1 MKTQGGTLRII
12 AGDHRGR
19 RIAVPPA
26 GTRPM
31 ADRVRESLFA
41 VLEPRIVGARF
52 ADLCAGS
59 GAVGIEALSRGAAH
73 ALLVERSREAA
84 QIIQTNVS
92 ALKLAD
98 RVTLQCADALAALAA
113 LSASV
118 ASFDLIVADPPY
130 DDAALADGILAC
142 CAAPGGPLA
151 AGGLL
156 ALTGRTRPGDLARAL
171 PEGLRCVRTL
181 IYGDSCVDLLEHTE
195 ATRSEVEHE

>member
-84 QIIQTNVS
+84 QVIQTNVS

-98 RVTLQCADALAALAA
+98 RVTLQCADVLAA

-118 ASFDLIVADPPY
+118 TTFDLIVADPPY
-130 DDAALADGILAC
+130 DDAALADGILAR

>member
-1 MKTQGGTLRII
+1 MTAQGGTLRII

-31 ADRVRESLFA
+31 TDRVRESLFG

-59 GAVGIEALSRGAAH
+59 GAVGIEALSRGAVH
-73 ALLVERSREAA
+73 ALFVERSRDAVA
-84 QIIQTNVS
+84 IIQANL
-92 ALKLAD
+92 ARLKLTERA
-98 RVTLQCADALAALAA
+98 TLQGADVLLALDAPG
-113 LSASV
+113 

-130 DDAALADGILAC
+130 DDDALAEGILAR

-151 AGGLL
+151 DEGLL
-156 ALTGRTRPGDLARAL
+156 ALTGHTRPGNLPLAL

-181 IYGDSCVDLLEHTE
+181 IYGDSCVDLMERTE
-195 ATRSEVEHE
+195 TTQAEVGNE

>member
-1 MKTQGGTLRII
+1 
-12 AGDHRGR
+12 
-19 RIAVPPA
+19 
-26 GTRPM
+26 M

-98 RVTLQCADALAALAA
+98 RVTLQCADALAAL
-113 LSASV
+113 SASV
-118 ASFDLIVADPPY
+118 TTFDLIVADPPY
-130 DDAALADGILAC
+130 DDAALADGILAR

-156 ALTGRTRPGDLARAL
+156 ALTGRTRPGDLPRAL

-181 IYGDSCVDLLEHTE
+181 IYGDNCVDLLEHTE

>member
-1 MKTQGGTLRII
+1 MTAQGGTLRII

-31 ADRVRESLFA
+31 TDRVRESLFG

-59 GAVGIEALSRGAAH
+59 GAVGIEALSRGAVH
-73 ALLVERSREAA
+73 ALFVERSRDAVA
-84 QIIQTNVS
+84 IIQANL
-92 ALKLAD
+92 ARLKITERA
-98 RVTLQCADALAALAA
+98 TLQGADALLALDAPG
-113 LSASV
+113 

-130 DDAALADGILAC
+130 DDAALAEGILAR

-151 AGGLL
+151 DDGLL
-156 ALTGRTRPGDLARAL
+156 ALTARTRSGNLPLAL
-171 PEGLRCVRTL
+171 PEGLRCVRSL
-181 IYGDSCVDLLEHTE
+181 IYGDSCVDLLERTE
-195 ATRSEVEHE
+195 ITRAEVGNE

>member
-1 MKTQGGTLRII
+1 MTAPGGTLRII

-59 GAVGIEALSRGAAH
+59 GAVGIEALSRGATH
-73 ALLVERSREAA
+73 ALFVERSRDAVA
-84 QIIQTNVS
+84 IIQANLA
-92 ALKLAD
+92 ALKLTERAT
-98 RVTLQCADALAALAA
+98 VQGADALVALEAPGA
-113 LSASV
+113 T
-118 ASFDLIVADPPY
+118 FDLIVAAPPY
-130 DDAALADGILAC
+130 DDAVLAEGILAR

-151 AGGLL
+151 AEGLL
-156 ALTGRTRPGDLARAL
+156 ALTGRTRPTDLPRAL

-181 IYGDSCVDLLEHTE
+181 IYGDSCVDLLERIST
-195 ATRSEVEHE
+195 T

>member
-98 RVTLQCADALAALAA
+98 RVTLQSADALAA

-130 DDAALADGILAC
+130 DDAALADGILAR

>member
-1 MKTQGGTLRII
+1 MTAQGGTLRII

-31 ADRVRESLFA
+31 TDRVRESLFA

-59 GAVGIEALSRGAAH
+59 GAVGIEALSRGATH
-73 ALLVERSREAA
+73 ALFVERSRDAVA
-84 QIIQTNVS
+84 IIQANLA
-92 ALKLAD
+92 ALKLTERAT
-98 RVTLQCADALAALAA
+98 VQGADALVALEAPG
-113 LSASV
+113 

-130 DDAALADGILAC
+130 DDAALAEGILAR
-142 CAAPGGPLA
+142 CAALGGPLA
-151 AGGLL
+151 DEGLL
-156 ALTGRTRPGDLARAL
+156 ALTGRTRPGNLPLAL

-181 IYGDSCVDLLEHTE
+181 IYGDSCVDLLERIST
-195 ATRSEVEHE
+195 T

>member
-1 MKTQGGTLRII
+1 MTAQGGTLRII

-19 RIAVPPA
+19 RIAVPPT

-31 ADRVRESLFA
+31 TDRVRESLFA

-59 GAVGIEALSRGAAH
+59 GAVGIDALSRGAAQ
-73 ALLVERSREAA
+73 ALFVERSRDAVA
-84 QIIQTNVS
+84 IVQANLAT
-92 ALKLAD
+92 LKLTERA
-98 RVTLQCADALAALAA
+98 TLQGADVLVALQAPG
-113 LSASV
+113 

-130 DDAALADGILAC
+130 DDAALAEGILAS

-151 AGGLL
+151 DGGLL
-156 ALTGRTRPGDLARAL
+156 ALTGRTRPSDLPRAL

-181 IYGDSCVDLLEHTE
+181 IYGDSCVDLLERIST
-195 ATRSEVEHE
+195 T

>member
-1 MKTQGGTLRII
+1 MSAQGGTLRII

-59 GAVGIEALSRGAAH
+59 GAVGIEALSRGAVH
-73 ALLVERSREAA
+73 ALFVERSRDAVA
-84 QIIQTNVS
+84 IIQANLTT
-92 ALKLAD
+92 LKLTERA
-98 RVTLQCADALAALAA
+98 TLQGADVLVALNAPGP
-113 LSASV
+113 
-118 ASFDLIVADPPY
+118 SFDLIVADPPY
-130 DDAALADGILAC
+130 DDAAVAEGIMAR
-142 CAAPGGPLA
+142 CATRGGPLA
-151 AGGLL
+151 DEGLL
-156 ALTGRTRPGDLARAL
+156 ALTSRTRPGDLPRVL

-181 IYGDSCVDLLEHTE
+181 IYGDSCVDLLERTE
-195 ATRSEVEHE
+195 GTGTEVGNE

>member
-1 MKTQGGTLRII
+1 MTVQGGTLRII

-31 ADRVRESLFA
+31 TDRVRESLFA

-59 GAVGIEALSRGAAH
+59 GAVGIEALSRGATH
-73 ALLVERSREAA
+73 ALFVERSRDAVA
-84 QIIQTNVS
+84 IIQANLA
-92 ALKLAD
+92 ALKLTERAT
-98 RVTLQCADALAALAA
+98 VQGADALVALEAPGA
-113 LSASV
+113 T
-118 ASFDLIVADPPY
+118 FDLIVADPPY
-130 DDAALADGILAC
+130 DDAVLAEGILAR

-151 AGGLL
+151 DEGLL
-156 ALTGRTRPGDLARAL
+156 ALTGRTRPTDLPRAL

-181 IYGDSCVDLLEHTE
+181 IYGDSCVDLLERIST
-195 ATRSEVEHE
+195 T

>member
-1 MKTQGGTLRII
+1 MSAQGGTLRII

-73 ALLVERSREAA
+73 ALFVERSRDAVA
-84 QIIQTNVS
+84 IIQANLTT
-92 ALKLAD
+92 LKLTELA
-98 RVTLQCADALAALAA
+98 TLQGADVLVALNAPG
-113 LSASV
+113 

-130 DDAALADGILAC
+130 DDTAVAEGIMAR
-142 CAAPGGPLA
+142 CAAPGGPLTNE
-151 AGGLL
+151 GLL
-156 ALTGRTRPGDLARAL
+156 ALTGRTRPGDLPRAL

-181 IYGDSCVDLLEHTE
+181 VYGDSCVDLLERTNTTG
-195 ATRSEVEHE
+195 AEVGNE

>member
-1 MKTQGGTLRII
+1 MTTTGGTLRII

-31 ADRVRESLFA
+31 TDRVRESLFA

-73 ALLVERSREAA
+73 ALLVERSRDAVA
-84 QIIQTNVS
+84 IIQANLATLKLNDRATLQGADVLV
-92 ALKLAD
+92 ALKAPG
-98 RVTLQCADALAALAA
+98 AP
-113 LSASV
+113 
-118 ASFDLIVADPPY
+118 FDLIVADPPY
-130 DDAALADGILAC
+130 DDAALAEGILAI

-151 AGGLL
+151 DEGLL
-156 ALTGRTRPGDLARAL
+156 ALTGRSRTSDLPRAL
-171 PEGLRCVRTL
+171 PEGLRCVRTM
-181 IYGDSCVDLLEHTE
+181 IYGDSCVDLLERIST
-195 ATRSEVEHE
+195 T

>member
-1 MKTQGGTLRII
+1 MKTHGGTLRII

-98 RVTLQCADALAALAA
+98 RVTLQCADALAAL
-113 LSASV
+113 SASV
-118 ASFDLIVADPPY
+118 TTFDLIVADPPY
-130 DDAALADGILAC
+130 DDAALADGILAR

-181 IYGDSCVDLLEHTE
+181 MYGDSCVDLLEHTE

>member
-1 MKTQGGTLRII
+1 MTAQGGTLRII

-31 ADRVRESLFA
+31 TDRVRESLFA

-59 GAVGIEALSRGAAH
+59 GAVGIEALSRGAVH
-73 ALLVERSREAA
+73 ALFVERSRDAVA
-84 QIIQTNVS
+84 IIQSNLS
-92 ALKLAD
+92 RLKLTD
-98 RVTLQCADALAALAA
+98 RATLQDADVLLALDAPG
-113 LSASV
+113 

-130 DDAALADGILAC
+130 DDAALADGILAR
-142 CAAPGGPLA
+142 CAAPGAPLA
-151 AGGLL
+151 DEGLL
-156 ALTGRTRPGDLARAL
+156 ALTGRTRPTDLPRAL

-181 IYGDSCVDLLEHTE
+181 IYGDSCVDLLERIST
-195 ATRSEVEHE
+195 T

>member
-1 MKTQGGTLRII
+1 MSAQEGTLRII

-73 ALLVERSREAA
+73 ALFVERSRDAVA
-84 QIIQTNVS
+84 IIQANLTR
-92 ALKLAD
+92 LKLTERA
-98 RVTLQCADALAALAA
+98 TLQGADVLVALNAPG
-113 LSASV
+113 

-130 DDAALADGILAC
+130 DDTAVAEGIMAR
-142 CAAPGGPLA
+142 CAAPGSPLTD
-151 AGGLL
+151 GGLL
-156 ALTGRTRPGDLARAL
+156 ALTGRTRPGDLPRAL

-181 IYGDSCVDLLEHTE
+181 VYGDSCVDLLERTNTTG
-195 ATRSEVEHE
+195 AEVGNE

>member
-1 MKTQGGTLRII
+1 MTAQGGTLRII

-59 GAVGIEALSRGAAH
+59 GAVGIEALSRGATH
-73 ALLVERSREAA
+73 ALFIERSRDAVA
-84 QIIQTNVS
+84 IIQANLA
-92 ALKLAD
+92 ALKLTERAT
-98 RVTLQCADALAALAA
+98 VQGADALVALEAPG
-113 LSASV
+113 

-130 DDAALADGILAC
+130 DDAALAEGIMARC
-142 CAAPGGPLA
+142 TVPGGPLA
-151 AGGLL
+151 EGGLL
-156 ALTGRTRPGDLARAL
+156 ALTGRTRHADQPRAL

-181 IYGDSCVDLLEHTE
+181 IYGDSCVDLLERTA
-195 ATRSEVEHE
+195 AT

>member
-1 MKTQGGTLRII
+1 MTAQGGTLRII

-19 RIAVPPA
+19 RITVPPA

-31 ADRVRESLFA
+31 TDRVRESLFG

-59 GAVGIEALSRGAAH
+59 GAVGIEALSRGAVH
-73 ALLVERSREAA
+73 ALFVERSRDAVA
-84 QIIQTNVS
+84 IIQANLL
-92 ALKLAD
+92 ALKLTERA
-98 RVTLQCADALAALAA
+98 TLQGADALVALDAPG
-113 LSASV
+113 

-130 DDAALADGILAC
+130 DDAALAEGILAR

-151 AGGLL
+151 DEGLL
-156 ALTGRTRPGDLARAL
+156 ALTGRTRPANLPLAL

-181 IYGDSCVDLLEHTE
+181 IYGDSCVDLMERTE
-195 ATRSEVEHE
+195 ITRAEVGNE

>member
-1 MKTQGGTLRII
+1 MSAQGGTLRII

-41 VLEPRIVGARF
+41 VLEPRIVGSRF

-59 GAVGIEALSRGAAH
+59 GAVGIEALSRGADY
-73 ALLVERSREAA
+73 ALFVERSRDAVA
-84 QIIQTNVS
+84 VIQANLTT
-92 ALKLAD
+92 LKLTDRATLPGAD
-98 RVTLQCADALAALAA
+98 GLVALDTPGT
-113 LSASV
+113 
-118 ASFDLIVADPPY
+118 SFDLIVADPPY
-130 DDAALADGILAC
+130 DDTALAEGIMAR

-151 AGGLL
+151 GEGLL
-156 ALTGRTRPGDLARAL
+156 ALTGRTRPTDLPRAL

-181 IYGDSCVDLLEHTE
+181 IYGDSCVDLLEQIR
-195 ATRSEVEHE
+195 AT

>member
-1 MKTQGGTLRII
+1 MKGQGGTLRII
-12 AGDHRGR
+12 AGEHRGR
-19 RIAVPPA
+19 RIAVPPI

-41 VLEPRIVGARF
+41 VLEPRILSAQF

-73 ALLVERSREAA
+73 VLFVERSRDAVA
-84 QIIQTNVS
+84 IIQENLET
-92 ALKLAD
+92 LKLTD
-98 RVTLQCADALAALAA
+98 RATVQGTDVLAV
-113 LSASV
+113 LSGPG

-130 DDAALADGILAC
+130 DDVALADGILAS

-151 AGGLL
+151 ELGLL
-156 ALTGRTRPGDLARAL
+156 ALTGRTRPSNLPRVL

-181 IYGDSCVDLLEHTE
+181 IYGDSCVDLLELTG
-195 ATRSEVEHE
+195 TTGSEVRNE

>member
-1 MKTQGGTLRII
+1 MTAQAGTLRII

-31 ADRVRESLFA
+31 TDRVRESLFG

-59 GAVGIEALSRGAAH
+59 GAVGIEALSRGAVH
-73 ALLVERSREAA
+73 ALFVERSRDAVA
-84 QIIQTNVS
+84 IIQANLS
-92 ALKLAD
+92 RLKLTERA
-98 RVTLQCADALAALAA
+98 TLQGADVLLAFDAPG
-113 LSASV
+113 

-130 DDAALADGILAC
+130 DDAALAEGILAR

-151 AGGLL
+151 DEGLL
-156 ALTGRTRPGDLARAL
+156 ALTGRTRPGNLPLAL

-181 IYGDSCVDLLEHTE
+181 IYGDSCVDLLERNET
-195 ATRSEVEHE
+195 T

>member
-84 QIIQTNVS
+84 QVIQTNVS

-98 RVTLQCADALAALAA
+98 RVTLQCADALAAL
-113 LSASV
+113 SASV
-118 ASFDLIVADPPY
+118 TTFDLIVADPPY
-130 DDAALADGILAC
+130 DDAALADGILAR